1 MTGRGKFVLT
11 LLILGLAGFGAYKWW
26 GRLAPASAPPSAPAT
41 SPANAPGSTP
51 ATPSSSPAAA
61 APVAARPTG
70 KLATVRGYVGGEKMG
85 LVQNPAL
92 TRILAEKFRIELRAD
107 RRGSVEMVTTEPLEG
122 IDFLWPASQN
132 QSEQF
137 RRANRTRKAEEVL
150 FVSPIVIYSWDLVQ
164 VALTQAGIVAERDGV
179 HYIVDLPKFI
189 AAVAERRRW
198 RDLGVPELFGSVKV
212 TFTDPVK
219 SNSGGQY
226 LALAGTV
233 LSGEDTL
240 DPAALARVGP
250 RLKAMVESL
259 GYVQS
264 SSGELF
270 SQYLKQ
276 GVGAFPLVAGYE
288 NQLIEFAFANPDFSD
303 QIKRKLRI
311 LYPQPT
317 IWSNHP
323 MIALTDEGRRLLEA
337 MKSPEVQALAW
348 REHGLRT
355 ERSAIDPD
363 ARTGFSAIPATITAV
378 IPSPSLEVMERLLV
392 ETQPTAPTP

>member
-11 LLILGLAGFGAYKWW
+11 LLILGLALLGAYKWW
-26 GRLAPASAPPSAPAT
+26 GRLGPVADL
-41 SPANAPGSTP
+41 SPAVPEASSTP
-51 ATPSSSPAAA
+51 PPPGPAAVTPAGRSPAA
-61 APVAARPTG
+61 PSPFKG
-70 KLATVRGYVGGEKMG
+70 KTTLVRGYVGGEKMG

-92 TRILAEKFRIELRAD
+92 QRILAEKFGIELQAD

-122 IDFLWPASQN
+122 VDFLWPASQN

-137 RRANRTRKAEEVL
+137 RRANRVRKAEEVL
-150 FVSPIVIYSWDLVQ
+150 FVSPIVVYSWDLVQ
-164 VALTQAGIVAERDGV
+164 AALTREGIVAEREGV

-189 AAVAERRRW
+189 DAVATRRRW
-198 RDLGVPELFGSVKV
+198 KDLGVPELFGAVKV
-212 TFTDPVK
+212 AFTDPTK

-233 LSGEDTL
+233 LSGEDAL
-240 DPAALARVGP
+240 DPAALVRVGP
-250 RLKAMVESL
+250 RLKAMTEGL

-276 GVGAFPLVAGYE
+276 GVGAYPLVAGYE
-288 NQLIEFAFANPDFSD
+288 NQLMEFAFANPDFSE
-303 QIKRKLRI
+303 QIKSRLRI

-323 MIALTDEGRRLLEA
+323 LIALTEPGRRLLEA
-337 MKSPEVQALAW
+337 MKAPEIQAIAW

-363 ARTGFSAIPATITAV
+363 ARSGFSGIPATITAV
-378 IPSPSLEVMERLLV
+378 IPSPSLEVMERLLAEV
-392 ETQPTAPTP
+392 QPATPTP

>member
-1 MTGRGKFVLT
+1 MTSRAKFIVT
-11 LLILGLAGFGAYKWW
+11 ILILGLVGLGAYKWW
-26 GRLAPASAPPSAPAT
+26 NRLRPGTPRTSVAASAPSAT
-41 SPANAPGSTP
+41 LAPG
-51 ATPSSSPAAA
+51 
-61 APVAARPTG
+61 
-70 KLATVRGYVGGEKMG
+70 KLRNLTVVRGYVGGEKMG
-85 LVQNPAL
+85 LVQNTAL
-92 TRILAEKFRIELRAD
+92 RKILADKFSIELQAD

-137 RRANRTRKAEEVL
+137 RRSNRARKAEEIL

-164 VALTQAGIVAERDGV
+164 AALTQKGIVAEREGV
-179 HYIVDLPKFI
+179 HYIVDLPQFI
-189 AAVAERRRW
+189 DAVAQRRRW

-212 TFTDPVK
+212 TFTDPAK

-233 LSGEDTL
+233 LSRQDTL
-240 DPAALARVGP
+240 DLAAFGKVGP
-250 RLKAMVESL
+250 QLRSMVESL

-288 NQLIEFAFANPDFSD
+288 NQLIEFAYANPDFAA
-303 QIKRKLRI
+303 QIRRKLRI
-311 LYPQPT
+311 LYPEPT

-323 MIALTDEGRRLLEA
+323 MIALTDAGRRLLEA
-337 MKSPEVQALAW
+337 MKTPEVQALAW

-355 ERSAIDPD
+355 ERAAIDSE
-363 ARTGFSAIPATITAV
+363 ARAGFSGIPAIVTAV
-378 IPSPSLEVMERLLV
+378 IPAPSLEVMERLLA
-392 ETQPTAPTP
+392 ETQLTPPVPAASPR